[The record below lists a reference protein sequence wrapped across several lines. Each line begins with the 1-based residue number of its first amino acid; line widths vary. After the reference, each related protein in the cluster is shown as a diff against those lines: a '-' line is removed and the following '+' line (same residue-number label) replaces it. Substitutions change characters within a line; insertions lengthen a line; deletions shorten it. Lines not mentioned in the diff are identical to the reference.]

1 MAGPRVNVGNV
12 EIVALLD
19 TPMEFDW
26 AMFFP
31 NNPRSDFDPYAGT
44 YPESYAASGKFATNA
59 QCYALRSRGK
69 TVLVDT
75 GLGPGP
81 IAFLGGIRGNLV
93 GDMRAKGVPPDS
105 VDVVVFTH
113 LHGDH
118 VGWSLTAD
126 GAPTFPNARYYVPQ
140 GDWDFFSQ
148 ALSANPQMGQILPLK
163 DLGVLELFSGE
174 IALTEEVTTYPT
186 PGHTPGHTSLM
197 VSSSGERALI
207 AGDLAHHPAQVERS
221 EWCSGFDGDPAKAI
235 DSRGKAFDLV
245 EADGLLT
252 AMCHF
257 PQPGFG
263 KLVRL
268 EGKRVFQAL

>member
-1 MAGPRVNVGNV
+1 MAGPRVTAGNV

-31 NNPRSDFDPYAGT
+31 NNPRSDFDPYAEM

-59 QCYALRSRGK
+59 QCYALRSQGK

-93 GDMRAKGVPPDS
+93 GDMKAKGVSPDS

-148 ALSANPQMGQILPLK
+148 ALSANPQMGQVLPLK
-163 DLGVLELFSGE
+163 DLGVLELFTGE
-174 IALTEEVTTYPT
+174 IALTPEVTTYPT

-207 AGDLAHHPAQVERS
+207 AGDLAHHPAQVEHTD
-221 EWCSGFDGDPAKAI
+221 WCSGFDGDPATAI
-235 DSRGKAFDLV
+235 ESRSKAFDLL
-245 EADGLLT
+245 EADGLLA

-268 EGKRVFQAL
+268 EGKRVFQTL

>member
-1 MAGPRVNVGNV
+1 MAGPRVTVGNV

-26 AMFFP
+26 ALFFP
-31 NNPRSDFDPYAGT
+31 NNPRSDFDPYAEM
-44 YPESYAASGKFATNA
+44 YPQSHPASGKFGTNA
-59 QCYALRSRGK
+59 QCYAIRSQGK

-81 IAFLGGIRGNLV
+81 IAFLGGIRGRLV
-93 GDMRAKGVPPDS
+93 EDMRAKGVPPDG

-118 VGWSLTAD
+118 VGWNLTVD
-126 GAPTFPNARYYVPQ
+126 GVPTFPNARYYVPQ
-140 GDWDFFSQ
+140 ADWDFFSQ
-148 ALSANPQMGQILPLK
+148 ALSANPQMQQVLPLK
-163 DLGVLELFSGE
+163 DLGALELFSGE
-174 IALTEEVTTYPT
+174 IALTPDVTTYPT
-186 PGHTPGHTSLM
+186 PGHTPGHTSVI
-197 VSSSGERALI
+197 VSSAGERAFI
-207 AGDLAHHPAQVERS
+207 AGDLAHHPAHVDHTD
-221 EWCSGFDGDPAKAI
+221 WCSGFDGDPAKAI
-235 DSRGKAFDLV
+235 ESRSKAFDLL
-245 EADGLLT
+245 EADGLLA

-268 EGKRVFQAL
+268 AGKRVFQAL